1 MTVENNKYV
10 QISST
15 MFIVGL
21 IFAFIGFCL
30 FLAKGIEFLEYI
42 FSQYGT
48 YIVISFFFIPC
59 VVHSIS
65 NVLSPSSNY
74 FIREAPF
81 FLPIGFFA
89 ILILPFFDKN
99 GYPTINSEG
108 GLIYYTF
115 LSIPAML
122 LASDLIAFIIK
133 KLGGK
138 SKSMR

>member
-48 YIVISFFFIPC
+48 YIFISFFFILC

-65 NVLSPSSNY
+65 NVLSPSSYY
-74 FIREAPF
+74 FIREGPF

-89 ILILPFFDKN
+89 ILILPFFDKK

-122 LASDLIAFIIK
+122 LASDLITFIIK